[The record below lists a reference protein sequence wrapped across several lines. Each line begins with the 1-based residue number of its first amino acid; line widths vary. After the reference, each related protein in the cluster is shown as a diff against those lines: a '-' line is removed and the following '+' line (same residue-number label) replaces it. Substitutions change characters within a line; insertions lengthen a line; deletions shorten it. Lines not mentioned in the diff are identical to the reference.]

1 MEFKPKD
8 GDGYIMKSRN
18 KELDWH
24 ADFQG
29 EIVVDG
35 RAYFVDITEKTSKS
49 GNPYLMLKMKAKRQQ
64 PPESERTPRAK
75 QPDNWEASEPV
86 RFNDDIP
93 F

>member
-49 GNPYLMLKMKAKRQQ
+49 GNPY
-64 PPESERTPRAK
+64 
-75 QPDNWEASEPV
+75 
-86 RFNDDIP
+86 
-93 F
+93 